1 MLEVLMKIRRG
12 RKKNKKEKQNDPAR
26 VPLSLLNVCDSCVEK
41 MKEKTKKPKQNRMLV
56 TENNV
61 K

>member
-1 MLEVLMKIRRG
+1 MLEVLIKIRRV
-12 RKKNKKEKQNDPAR
+12 RKKKTNHPAR

-41 MKEKTKKPKQNRMLV
+41 MKENTKKPKQDRMLV